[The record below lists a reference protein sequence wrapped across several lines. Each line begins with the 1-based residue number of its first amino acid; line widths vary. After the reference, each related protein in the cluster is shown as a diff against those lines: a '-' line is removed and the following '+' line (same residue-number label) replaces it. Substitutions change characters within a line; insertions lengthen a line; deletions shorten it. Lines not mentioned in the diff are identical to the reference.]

1 MATAAQVIKA
11 ALQRILVQD
20 SEAPL
25 QADEFQDSIFALN
38 NYMFDL
44 DAEGITLGF
53 TEILTL
59 GQTVTVPT
67 GALRGVIA
75 NLAIEM
81 AADFDATVTP
91 ALQRAAEEGLK
102 TMRKL
107 GVIMGATNF
116 SSTLPLGSGN
126 EDNGFRDRHFFPA
139 LEAEILAETTGAIG
153 LETNTNA
160 VAEGTPTP

>member
-11 ALQRILVQD
+11 ALQKILVQD

-38 NYMFDL
+38 NYMLDL

-53 TEILTL
+53 TEISSL
-59 GQTVTVPT
+59 GDSVTIPT

-81 AADFDATVTP
+81 SADFDATVTP
-91 ALQRAAEEGLK
+91 GLQRAAAEGLK
-102 TMRKL
+102 AMRKL
-107 GVIMGATNF
+107 GVIMGATEYPG
-116 SSTLPLGSGN
+116 SLPIGSGN
-126 EDNGFRDRHFFPA
+126 YDGSFRQTHFFPD

-153 LETNTNA
+153 LEVDTNET
-160 VAEGTPTP
+160 AEDE

>member
-11 ALQRILVQD
+11 ALQRIIVQD

-53 TEILTL
+53 TEITSL
-59 GQTVTVPT
+59 GDAVTVPV

-81 AADFDATVTP
+81 AADFDATISP
-91 ALQRAAEEGLK
+91 ALQRAAEEGIK

-116 SSTLPLGSGN
+116 PSTLPIGSGN
-126 EDNGFRDRHFFPA
+126 YDDTFMDDHFYPG

-153 LETNTNA
+153 LEVATNA
-160 VAEGTPTP
+160 TAEGLIP